1 MGKMMAL
8 LTYRLLKDG
17 AVEAKKIIDE
27 YEAPYTKDEYKE
39 YVKKIS
45 G

>member
-1 MGKMMAL
+1 MMAL
-8 LTYRLLKDG
+8 LAYRLLKDG

-27 YEAPYTKDEYKE
+27 YEPAYTKDEYKA